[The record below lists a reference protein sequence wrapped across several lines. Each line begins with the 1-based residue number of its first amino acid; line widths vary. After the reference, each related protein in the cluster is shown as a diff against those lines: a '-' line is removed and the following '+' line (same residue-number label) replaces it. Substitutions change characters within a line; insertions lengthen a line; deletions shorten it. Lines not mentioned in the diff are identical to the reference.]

1 MRTPPS
7 PGATTGPVPSD
18 WAQWL
23 QTPAGQYLLDWE
35 QAQFDAALC
44 DVFGYH
50 ALQLGLPQLE
60 TLRANRMPRRW
71 VALPELP
78 EALEGVSLG
87 LNAGPD
93 PASVQAQL
101 ITHAAALP
109 FQENSLDLVV
119 LPHTLELSADPH
131 AVLSE
136 VHRVLV
142 PEGRVA
148 LCGFNPW
155 SLWGLSQSRAHA
167 FQSVGLGKT
176 WCGRWFLPQSGEF
189 IALGRLRDWLK
200 LLGFDIVISRHG
212 CFRPAIQNQRWLD
225 RLGWMDSV
233 GRRSWPFFGAS
244 YFVVAVK
251 KVRGMRILGPA
262 WKPRSVSRAQIAV
275 QRPSVGRETLNRQHH
290 THDHSS

>member
-1 MRTPPS
+1 MGMAQLTP
-7 PGATTGPVPSD
+7 AFTGSISSD

-23 QTPAGQYLLDWE
+23 QTPAGRYLLDWE
-35 QAQFDAALC
+35 QAQLDEALC

-50 ALQLGLPQLE
+50 ALQLGLPQLD
-60 TLRANRMPRRW
+60 TLRANRMPHRW
-71 VALPELP
+71 LALPE
-78 EALEGVSLG
+78 V
-87 LNAGPD
+87 PD
-93 PASVQAQL
+93 PSTISLSQEAQF

-109 FQENSLDLVV
+109 FQESSLDLVV

-142 PEGRVA
+142 PEGRVV

-155 SLWGLSQSRAHA
+155 SLWGLRQSRAHA
-167 FQSVGLGKT
+167 FHSIGLGKT

-200 LLGFDIVISRHG
+200 LLGFDIELSRQG
-212 CFRPAIQNQRWLD
+212 CYRPAFQNDRWLQ
-225 RLGWMDSV
+225 RFSWMDAV
-233 GRRSWPFFGAS
+233 GRKSWPFFGAS

-262 WKPRSVSRAQIAV
+262 WKPRSVSRAQVVV
-275 QRPSVGRETLNRQHH
+275 QRPSVGRQPLDLQPLHCDTPP
-290 THDHSS
+290 

>member
-1 MRTPPS
+1 MSAAQLPAAAASSIST
-7 PGATTGPVPSD
+7 D
-18 WAQWL
+18 WVQWL
-23 QTPAGQYLLDWE
+23 QTPAGRYLLDWE
-35 QAQFDAALC
+35 QTQLDEALC

-50 ALQLGLPQLE
+50 ALQLGLPQLD
-60 TLRANRMPRRW
+60 TLRANRMPHRW

-78 EALEGVSLG
+78 ESPDVLQAEGPSVSHVG
-87 LNAGPD
+87 
-93 PASVQAQL
+93 VEAQF

-142 PEGRVA
+142 PEGRVV

-155 SLWGLSQSRAHA
+155 SLWGLRQSRAHA
-167 FQSVGLGKT
+167 FHSVGLGKT
-176 WCGRWFLPQSGEF
+176 WCGRWFLPQSGEY

-200 LLGFDIVISRHG
+200 LLGFDIVIVRQG
-212 CFRPAIQNQRWLD
+212 CFRPALQTQRWLD
-225 RLGWMDSV
+225 RFGWMDRL
-233 GRRSWPFFGAS
+233 GCRWWPFLGAS

-262 WKPRSVSRAQIAV
+262 WKPRSVSRAQVVV
-275 QRPSVGRETLNRQHH
+275 QRPSVGKQPLPSQPTHREN
-290 THDHSS
+290 SF

>member
-1 MRTPPS
+1 MTTAIT
-7 PGATTGPVPSD
+7 PGAASASSEND

-35 QAQFDAALC
+35 QVQFDAALC

-50 ALQLGLPQLE
+50 ALQLGLPELDA
-60 TLRANRMPRRW
+60 LRNNRMPRRW
-71 VALPELP
+71 MALPEPL
-78 EALEGVSLG
+78 EAQTTAHESS
-87 LNAGPD
+87 
-93 PASVQAQL
+93 SVTERPVGHAQL
-101 ITHAAALP
+101 VTHAAALP
-109 FQENSLDLVV
+109 FQENSLDLLV

-155 SLWGLSQSRAHA
+155 SLWGLRQSRAHA
-167 FQSVGLGKT
+167 FHSVGLGKT
-176 WCGRWFLPQSGEF
+176 WCGRWFLPQAGEF
-189 IALGRLRDWLK
+189 IALGRLKDWLK
-200 LLGFDIVISRHG
+200 LLGFDIVISRQG
-212 CFRPAIQNQRWLD
+212 CFRPALQSQRWLD
-225 RLGWMDSV
+225 RFAWMDTV
-233 GRRSWPFFGAS
+233 GRRSWPFLGAS

-262 WKPRSVSRAQIAV
+262 WKPRSVSRAQVVV
-275 QRPSVGRETLNRQHH
+275 QRPSVGRQDLPPQAHQRETLL
-290 THDHSS
+290 

>member
-1 MRTPPS
+1 MSTDTS
-7 PGATTGPVPSD
+7 SVVSTSSIQSD
-18 WAQWL
+18 WMQWL
-23 QTPAGQYLLDWE
+23 QTPAGQYLLQWE
-35 QAQFDAALC
+35 QLQFDEALC

-50 ALQLGLPQLE
+50 ALQLGLPQLD

-71 VALPELP
+71 MALPEFPETDAFLHSEVALPEQ
-78 EALEGVSLG
+78 
-87 LNAGPD
+87 
-93 PASVQAQL
+93 ASVSTQL

-109 FQENSLDLVV
+109 FQEASLDLVV

-155 SLWGLSQSRAHA
+155 SLWGLRQSRAHA
-167 FQSVGLGKT
+167 FDSVGLGKT

-200 LLGFDIVISRHG
+200 LLGFEMIITRHG
-212 CFRPAIQNQRWLD
+212 CFRPALQNQRWLD
-225 RLGWMDSV
+225 RFEWMDGI

-275 QRPSVGRETLNRQHH
+275 QRPSVGRETLSHQHH
-290 THDHSS
+290 HSDQHR

>member
-1 MRTPPS
+1 MRSDTS
-7 PGATTGPVPSD
+7 PGAASASTPSD

-23 QTPAGQYLLDWE
+23 HTPAGQYLLDWE
-35 QAQFDAALC
+35 QTQFDTALC

-50 ALQLGLPQLE
+50 ALQLGLPELE
-60 TLRANRMPRRW
+60 ALRSNRMPRRW
-71 VALPELP
+71 VALPEL
-78 EALEGVSLG
+78 LEGD
-87 LNAGPD
+87 AAPMAPD
-93 PASVQAQL
+93 SATAQAHF

-155 SLWGLSQSRAHA
+155 SMWGLRQSRAHA
-167 FQSVGLGKT
+167 FHSVGLGKT

-200 LLGFDIVISRHG
+200 LLGFDILIVRHG
-212 CFRPAIQNQRWLD
+212 CFRPALQNQRWLD
-225 RLGWMDSV
+225 RFGWLDSV
-233 GRRSWPFFGAS
+233 GRRSWPFLGAS

-275 QRPSVGRETLNRQHH
+275 QRPSVGRDTLTQSHH
-290 THDHSS
+290 SDHSSS